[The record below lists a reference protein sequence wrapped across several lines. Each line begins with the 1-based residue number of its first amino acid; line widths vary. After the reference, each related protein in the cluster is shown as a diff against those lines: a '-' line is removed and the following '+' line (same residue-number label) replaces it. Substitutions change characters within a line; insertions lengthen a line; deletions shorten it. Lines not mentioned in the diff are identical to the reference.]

1 MWPGLIEALL
11 NNMRNEN
18 PHIRQSTVL
27 ALGDIS
33 EHMTVRILNVYI

>member
-1 MWPGLIEALL
+1 
-11 NNMRNEN
+11 MRNEN

-33 EHMTVRILNVYI
+33 ENMVVCNASDYYINIEQHIKI